1 MPGKQRC
8 ALIGR
13 GTCGVWHVRAKK
25 HCSADSKILSIHL
38 PNQCVSIKI
47 DFFFLLLS
55 DELLFLF
62 LSFRLLPFFFP
73 PFSAFLL
80 SFLLFLFL
88 FLEELSPW
96 PINSTSTSTSS
107 SRHWE
112 MWAME
117 KTRLE
122 TIQGSSRPTGLW
134 LAILGWRR
142 LGAERSI
149 TSTIWTR
156 SPTPT
161 STTPGATCG
170 GGRSRSWRSRG
181 GCRRRCRA

>member
-13 GTCGVWHVRAKK
+13 GTCGFWHVRAKK

-55 DELLFLF
+55 DELLF
-62 LSFRLLPFFFP
+62 FF
-73 PFSAFLL
+73 L